1 MENNIQYIEDS
12 VFAKMTKK
20 QKLEMPQA
28 AFFQDIEINRLVLI
42 PSNRKSDGYFLGDFF
57 AFSPEKG
64 WFRPMT
70 YDCWRITSDIDSPA
84 TPRYMLLKGDFENGG
99 VQIFG
104 FLDEHHKAYMNYG
117 GEITIKKIKA

>member
-1 MENNIQYIEDS
+1 
-12 VFAKMTKK
+12 MTKK

-84 TPRYMLLKGDFENGG
+84 IPRYMLLKGDFENGG

-104 FLDEHHKAYMNYG
+104 FLDERHKAYMNYG

>member
-1 MENNIQYIEDS
+1 MDEEIQYVEDS

-84 TPRYMLLKGDFENGG
+84 IPRYMLLKGDFENGG

-104 FLDEHHKAYMNYG
+104 FLDERHKAYMNYG